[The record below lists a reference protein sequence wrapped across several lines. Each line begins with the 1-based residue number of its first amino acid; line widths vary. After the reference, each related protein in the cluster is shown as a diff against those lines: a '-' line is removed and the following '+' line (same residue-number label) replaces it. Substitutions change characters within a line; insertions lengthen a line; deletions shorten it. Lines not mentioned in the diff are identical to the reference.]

1 MSTSLPLTYL
11 GGDIILLYSPFA
23 QHHVDQ
29 LIIYQEPLAK
39 YEIKCA
45 P

>member
-11 GGDIILLYSPFA
+11 GGDIILFYSPFTR
-23 QHHVDQ
+23 HYFDQ
-29 LIIYQEPLAK
+29 LIIYQVSLAK
-39 YEIKCA
+39 YENKCA